1 MWRIPQTAFLSVPI
15 SGAAEYVLGGPTMC
29 KPRETAADR
38 IWKEKLESCA
48 SPHEAVVILLF
59 VLALVLVGATATM
72 WE

>member
-1 MWRIPQTAFLSVPI
+1 M
-15 SGAAEYVLGGPTMC
+15 LGGPIMC

-59 VLALVLVGATATM
+59 VLALVLVGALFAAGS
-72 WE
+72 